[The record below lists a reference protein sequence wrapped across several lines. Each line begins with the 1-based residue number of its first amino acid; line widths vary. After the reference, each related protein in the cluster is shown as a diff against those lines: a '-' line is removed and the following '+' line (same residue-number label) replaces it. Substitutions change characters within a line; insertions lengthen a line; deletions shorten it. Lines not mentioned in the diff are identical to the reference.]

1 MAKIRQNEEQ
11 LIALEEIE
19 DNIGII
25 KTINALLLHT
35 ETDYSV
41 SCTPDGE
48 KKTIKLILKKS
59 GQEHKKMQSLLLS
72 YKHTLVKEIEKT
84 AKKYKIDLDDEEKM
98 CLLDEQESET
108 TRDNI
113 LSLGEADE

>member
-59 GQEHKKMQSLLLS
+59 SQEHKKMQSLLLS
-72 YKHTLVKEIEKT
+72 YKHMLVKEIEKT